1 MGECLL
7 LPSLWPITPAGTVMA
22 TTPTPS
28 GQSSDPWAW
37 TAAQQRRH
45 VLRCWRLDCDL
56 DPMILRA
63 RQLRH
68 QGSLPQATCV
78 EQELLPLF

>member
-1 MGECLL
+1 MGECQL
-7 LPSLWPITPAGTVMA
+7 LPSLWPITPAGIAMA
-22 TTPTPS
+22 ITPS
-28 GQSSDPWAW
+28 SSGQPSDPWAW
-37 TAAQQRRH
+37 TAAQQRCH
-45 VLRCWRLDCDL
+45 VLRCWRLECDL

-78 EQELLPLF
+78 EEELLPLF